1 MLHFDLKD
9 LRVFS
14 AVALTG
20 SITKAS
26 EYIHLSPSATSDRL
40 SDLEAR
46 AGTKLFR
53 RSSRGLRL
61 NPAGE
66 VFAESAKKILFEAE
80 ALETRLAPFAHGE
93 EKRITVCCNYNAG
106 VTFLPRRLGRFL
118 SHFEDV
124 QVEVVQRSSPEI
136 VRHVAAGEADVG
148 VTAFSGMHPLLEFT
162 PFAVD
167 WLVAVVPPEHPLAQ
181 KREIAFSEL
190 FPYNYI
196 AVGPY
201 SPMQEF
207 LYERAQEEGK
217 RIRPKITASSHDAVI
232 SLVEEGAGVS
242 VLPSGVVTKQRNV
255 VELKLKES
263 WSLRRLR
270 LCRLKDRS
278 ANAEER
284 NALVDRFVAALLDDS
299 GEEWEN
305 GEEPGLG
312 MK

>member
-20 SITKAS
+20 SITKAA

-40 SDLEAR
+40 SDLETR
-46 AGTKLFR
+46 AGTRLFR
-53 RSSRGLRL
+53 RSSRGLRMTE
-61 NPAGE
+61 AGE
-66 VFAESAKKILFEAE
+66 VFAESAKRILLEAE
-80 ALETRLAPFAHGE
+80 ALETRLAPFAHAQ
-93 EKRITVCCNYNAG
+93 EKRVTVCCNYNAG

-118 SHFEDV
+118 SHFQDV
-124 QVEVVQRSSPEI
+124 QVDVVQRSSPEI

-148 VTAFSGMHPLLEFT
+148 ITAFEGMHPLLTFE
-162 PFAVD
+162 PFAED
-167 WLVAVVPPEHPLAQ
+167 RLVAVLPPGHPLAA
-181 KREIAFSEL
+181 KREISFSEL

-207 LYERAQEEGK
+207 LYERAREEGK
-217 RIRPKITASSHDAVI
+217 RIRPKLTASSHDAVI

-255 VELKLKES
+255 VELKLKEA

-270 LCRLKDRS
+270 LCRLRDRS

-299 GEEWEN
+299 GEEWGN

>member
-14 AVALTG
+14 AVSLTG
-20 SITKAS
+20 SITKAA

-40 SDLEAR
+40 SDLEKR
-46 AGTKLFR
+46 AGTLLFR

-61 NPAGE
+61 NEAGE
-66 VFAESAKKILFEAE
+66 IFAESAKKILFEAE
-80 ALETRLAPFAHGE
+80 ALETRLAPFAHAQ
-93 EKRITVCCNYNAG
+93 EKRIVVCCNYNAG

-118 SHFEDV
+118 SRFEDV

-148 VTAFSGMHPLLEFT
+148 LTAFEGMHPLLTFE

-167 WLVAVVPPEHPLAQ
+167 RLVAVVSPGHPLA
-181 KREIAFSEL
+181 KRGEIAFSEL

-207 LYERAQEEGK
+207 LYERALEEGK
-217 RIRPKITASSHDAVI
+217 RIRPKITASSHEAVI

-255 VELKLKES
+255 VELPLKES
-263 WSLRRLR
+263 WSLRKLR
-270 LCRLKDRS
+270 LCRLKERN

-284 NALVDRFVAALLDDS
+284 NALVDCFVEALMD
-299 GEEWEN
+299 EREI
-305 GEEPGLG
+305 
-312 MK
+312 